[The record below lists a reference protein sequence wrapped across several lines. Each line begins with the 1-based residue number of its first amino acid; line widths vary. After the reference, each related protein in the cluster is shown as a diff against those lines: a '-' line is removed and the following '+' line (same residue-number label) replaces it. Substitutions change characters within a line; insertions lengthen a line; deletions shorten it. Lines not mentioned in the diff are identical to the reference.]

1 MDPVKGTSRSETDLQ
16 KTWPD
21 NRVLF
26 LACCLLNPD
35 CSLSYGFSLDINFFP
50 LDVVLPTFC
59 LTRGTAEVSQLR
71 GVLVISVVVL

>member
-1 MDPVKGTSRSETDLQ
+1 MK
-16 KTWPD
+16 KTC
-21 NRVLF
+21 RKLG
-26 LACCLLNPD
+26 LIIECYSLHAA

-50 LDVVLPTFC
+50 LDVVLPMFC